1 MQFLPKGAMNNVVP
15 IYAST
20 KPTRD
25 TPSELIKVGSAWKRR
40 RQLTMRID
48 IYQNTLQRYESYR
61 TADGQ
66 VFLPLLIPMQE
77 FFDLGTR
84 ETEMGYAEAN
94 ADEDEMELVGYIRG
108 SNDGKN
114 FKASLNVNTL
124 VGYMAPN
131 NYGNSMFA
139 VVAMNAIKGIRDG
152 TRAVGAVSMRAN
164 PSVRSNEMM
173 TPFLINRISF
183 SLGSR
188 DDEA

>member
-15 IYAST
+15 IYHYVNEANGL
-20 KPTRD
+20 RR
-25 TPSELIKVGSAWKRR
+25 IKVGSAWKRR
-40 RQLTMRID
+40 RQMTMRID
-48 IYQNTLQRYESYR
+48 IYRDRMHEYDTYR
-61 TADGQ
+61 TSDGQ
-66 VFLPLLIPMQE
+66 TFMPLVIPMQE
-77 FFDLGTR
+77 FLDLGTR
-84 ETEMGYAEAN
+84 ETDMGYAEAN
-94 ADEDEMELVGYIRG
+94 TDEDEMELVGYIRAT
-108 SNDGKN
+108 NDRKN
-114 FKASLNVNTL
+114 LKVSLNVDSIL
-124 VGYMAPN
+124 GYMAPN

>member
-1 MQFLPKGAMNNVVP
+1 MNNVVP
-15 IYAST
+15 IYASA

-25 TPSELIKVGSAWKRR
+25 TPSKLIKVGSAWKQGWRR

-48 IYQNTLQRYESYR
+48 IYRDTLHKYESYR
-61 TADGQ
+61 TSDGQ
-66 VFLPLLIPMQE
+66 LFLPLLIPMQE
-77 FFDLGTR
+77 FLNLGTK

-94 ADEDEMELVGYIRG
+94 VDEDEMELVGYIRG

-114 FKASLNVNTL
+114 LKASLNIDTL
-124 VGYMAPN
+124 VGRMAPN

-139 VVAMNAIKGIRDG
+139 VVPMSAIKGIRDG
-152 TRAVGAVSMRAN
+152 TRAVGAVSMRTN